1 MINLYITNKHIDKL
15 NLYQSILN
23 WLSIAFNNW
32 QYFCDKLSWWPHA
45 FVHFLINHQ
54 IIITSFEFY
63 PLQILKEQNTC
74 HKTLS
79 TAEGYG
85 TSNAIPLKTNI
96 NKSGLSHTCIL
107 PIKLSSLH
115 HKIMNSYSL
124 NLIVL
129 HQTIFSYTFT
139 KYWITCFL

>member
-1 MINLYITNKHIDKL
+1 MFVNGIMMASCVHRYVINNLNYKKRRNINPTAEISIIPFKSSKWSLFFSKWYVLSLPIRNDNMINLYITNKHIDKL

-74 HKTLS
+74 HKT
-79 TAEGYG
+79 
-85 TSNAIPLKTNI
+85 
-96 NKSGLSHTCIL
+96 
-107 PIKLSSLH
+107 
-115 HKIMNSYSL
+115 
-124 NLIVL
+124 
-129 HQTIFSYTFT
+129 
-139 KYWITCFL
+139 